1 MGNPQLKKPLGA
13 PNETRF
19 KMWWRLVGSAV
30 EEAVAQI
37 GGTLDFENL
46 FIAQEDKDEEATSL
60 AEALEILLRFWPG
73 QFTAKEV
80 SVWTSAGGTTP
91 TEDAQA
97 LREFLAPGAPHSH
110 VFSPQS
116 IGMFLKKHLDAP
128 VRADRCT
135 LVLRTEPDKHLNTN
149 VYHVEVLS

>member
-1 MGNPQLKKPLGA
+1 VVA
-13 PNETRF
+13 
-19 KMWWRLVGSAV
+19 VGW
-30 EEAVAQI
+30 I
-37 GGTLDFENL
+37 G
-46 FIAQEDKDEEATSL
+46 DEEATSL
-60 AEALEILLRFWPG
+60 AEALEIWSGLAG

-80 SVWTSAGGTTP
+80 SVWTAAGGTTP
-91 TEDAQA
+91 TGDAQA
-97 LREFLAPGAPHSH
+97 LREFLAPGAPPSH

-149 VYHVEVLS
+149 VYHVEVLSVA